1 MNIVLTILATVVPVF
16 AIMGLGFLYSRFRPL
31 PAQELTNLLFWILI
45 PCLVLG
51 SLGTQ
56 QISPL
61 ELLDIGGSALIVLAI
76 PALFA
81 LAICFRRPER
91 RAMVLASTFMNSAN
105 MAFPLALFAFGEAGL
120 SRQVVFY
127 VAVHSLHVTLGVALA
142 RGRGGVKEV
151 FRLPLIYVAAIAVA
165 LAVTGTRIP
174 AVVADP
180 LNLVGKATIPLM
192 LLLLGGRL
200 ASAKKENLPMA
211 SLAAIL
217 RLGVGFGA
225 GLLAVW
231 ICDLDGLARAAV
243 LLGSVMPSAVFNFV
257 LGERYGLFPELL
269 ATSVVLSTLISIGTT
284 PMALWF
290 IGVG

>member
-1 MNIVLTILATVVPVF
+1 MNLVLTILATVVPVF

-31 PAQELTNLLFWILI
+31 PAQELTHLLFWILI

-56 QISPL
+56 RIDPM
-61 ELLDIGGSALIVLAI
+61 ELLEIGGSALIVLAV
-76 PALFA
+76 PAIFA
-81 LAICFRRPER
+81 LGLCFRRPER
-91 RAMVLASTFMNSAN
+91 RAVILASTFMNSAN

-127 VAVHSLHVTLGVALA
+127 VAVHALHVTLGLGLA

-151 FRLPLIYVAAIAVA
+151 FRLPLIYVAALAVV
-165 LAVTGTRIP
+165 LAVTGTQLP
-174 AVVADP
+174 KVVADP
-180 LNLVGKATIPLM
+180 LNLVGRATIPLM
-192 LLLLGGRL
+192 LLLLGARL
-200 ASAKKENLPMA
+200 GSAKRETLPLA

-225 GLLAVW
+225 GLLAVYLF
-231 ICDLDGLARAAV
+231 DLQGLARAAV

-257 LGERYGLFPELL
+257 LGERYSLFPELL
-269 ATSVVLSTLISIGTT
+269 ATSVVLSTLVSIGTT
-284 PMALWF
+284 PLALWF

>member
-1 MNIVLTILATVVPVF
+1 MNVVLTILATVVPVF
-16 AIMGLGFLYSRFRPL
+16 AIMALGFLYSRFRPL
-31 PAQELTNLLFWILI
+31 PVRELTNLLFWILI

-56 QISPL
+56 RIDPL
-61 ELLDIGGSALIVLAI
+61 ELLDIGGSALIVLAVSGV
-76 PALFA
+76 FA
-81 LAICFRRPER
+81 LALFFRRPER
-91 RAMVLASTFMNSAN
+91 RAMILASTFMNSAN

-127 VAVHSLHVTLGVALA
+127 VAVHVLHVTLGVALA

-165 LAVTGTRIP
+165 LAVTGTQLP

-192 LLLLGGRL
+192 LLLLGSRL
-200 ASAKKENLPMA
+200 GSARMKHLRLA
-211 SLAAIL
+211 SLAAVSRI
-217 RLGVGFGA
+217 GIGFGA
-225 GLLAVW
+225 GVLAVY
-231 ICDLDGLARAAV
+231 ICDLHGLARATV

-269 ATSVVLSTLISIGTT
+269 ATSVVFTTLVSIGTT
-284 PMALWF
+284 PLALWF